1 MDLVCERPV
10 ASFGEA
16 TSFQP
21 HFGGAVA
28 NVAVAAARRGAAVSL
43 AGGVGDDPWGH
54 WLRDR
59 LEAEGVD
66 LEWFRLLSGEPTPV
80 AFVTVDAAAEPS
92 FVIYGETIAAAVTA
106 LRPRLAQAVEDCDA
120 LFLTTNTMVG
130 ELEREVTLDTHVRAR
145 ELDRPVVFDP
155 NLRPGRWSTPSTAV
169 GLARDLVDGAFLV
182 KCNRKEAEL
191 LSGERDPAAAAAGL
205 LAGGARHVVVTLG
218 ADGALLR
225 GEGGLRLDV
234 PGVPARPRNATGA
247 GDAVT
252 GVLLAA
258 LGTSDFYAPAIAAA
272 LGDAV
277 AEGARATERW
287 GALG

>member
-10 ASFGEA
+10 ASFGDA
-16 TSFQP
+16 TSFHP

-28 NVAVAAARRGAAVSL
+28 NVAVGAARRGAAVAL
-43 AGGVGDDPWGH
+43 AGGVGDDAWGR

-66 LEWFRLLSGEPTPV
+66 LEWFRLLAGEPTPV
-80 AFVTVDAAAEPS
+80 AFVTVDAGGEPS
-92 FVIYGETIAAAVTA
+92 FAIYGETIAAAVAA
-106 LRPRLAQAVEDCDA
+106 LRPRLADAVEACDA
-120 LFLTTNTMVG
+120 LFVTTNTMVG
-130 ELEREVTLDTHVRAR
+130 EVEREATLGAVRHAR
-145 ELDRPVVFDP
+145 ELGRPVVVDP
-155 NLRPGRWSTPSTAV
+155 NLRPARWASAGQAV
-169 GLARDLVDGAFLV
+169 GAARDLARGAFLV
-182 KCNRKEAEL
+182 KCNRAEAEAL
-191 LSGERDPAAAAAGL
+191 TGEREPARAAAGL
-205 LAGGARHVVVTLG
+205 LAGGAQHVVVTLG
-218 ADGALLR
+218 AAGALLR

-258 LGTSDFYAPAIAAA
+258 LGTSDFYAPALAAA
-272 LGDAV
+272 LPDAV

-287 GALG
+287 GAVA